1 MITYSTFSDAYHALD
16 KLQRALAHDLM
27 LIAEEYTAEEMD
39 GGLLGQG
46 IVLKSMCDELEDFL
60 DAIEHMRNEG
70 VEALDEG
77 RAAHR
82 REVMRREAE
91 AMQ

>member
-1 MITYSTFSDAYHALD
+1 MITYSAFSDAYRALD
-16 KLQRALAHDLM
+16 KLQRALAHDLL
-27 LIAEEYTAEEMD
+27 LISEEYTAEEMD
-39 GGLLGQG
+39 GGLLAQG
-46 IVLKSMCDELEDFL
+46 IILKSMCDELEDFL
-60 DAIEHMRNEG
+60 DGIERMRNEG